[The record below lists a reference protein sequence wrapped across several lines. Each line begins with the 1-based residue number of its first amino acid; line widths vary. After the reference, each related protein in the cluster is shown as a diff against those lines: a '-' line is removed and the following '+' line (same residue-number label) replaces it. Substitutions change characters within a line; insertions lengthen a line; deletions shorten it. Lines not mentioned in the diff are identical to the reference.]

1 MPQRNIDTPITEMGK
16 YITATNKGVHV
27 IKPRILVVEDDEFTG
42 SLITSAL
49 ANEGFDSQ
57 LATSALS
64 AKQALSSFD
73 PDAVLVD
80 INLGDG
86 PNGIEFVQFVCKSRP
101 EIAPILLSSY
111 GDTVSAGAKD
121 ARIPEGVAYLRK
133 SVIQSTQ
140 GLVEAIQE
148 AMRGRTKDLRHDKR
162 NTGMLKNLT
171 KSQREILQMMA
182 QGLSNKE
189 IASQRN
195 VSLSSV
201 EQLVAGGFKAF
212 NLSKEDRVVPRVEA
226 IRIFVAESGLPKRP
240 GE

>member
-1 MPQRNIDTPITEMGK
+1 MKVRKCYTTSI
-16 YITATNKGVHV
+16 KGGLV

-49 ANEGFDSQ
+49 ANEGFETR

-64 AKQALSSFD
+64 AKEALKDFD

-80 INLGDG
+80 IDLGEG
-86 PNGIEFVQFVCKSRP
+86 PNGIEFVQFVHKSRP
-101 EIAPILLSSY
+101 GIAPILLSRY

-121 ARIPEGVAYLRK
+121 SRIPDGVAYLRK

-140 GLVEAIQE
+140 GLVEAIRE
-148 AMRGRTKDLRHDKR
+148 AMRGRTTNLRHDKR
-162 NTGMLKNLT
+162 EQGMLHKLT
-171 KSQREILQMMA
+171 KSQREILHMMA

-189 IASQRN
+189 IAAQRK

-201 EQLVAGGFKAF
+201 EQLVSGVFKTF
-212 NLSKEDRVVPRVEA
+212 GLTSEDKVVPRVEA
-226 IRIFVAESGLPKRP
+226 IRIFVVESGLPKRP

>member
-1 MPQRNIDTPITEMGK
+1 MN
-16 YITATNKGVHV
+16 
-27 IKPRILVVEDDEFTG
+27 KPRILVVEDDEFTG
-42 SLITSAL
+42 SLIAGAL
-49 ANEGFDSQ
+49 ANEGFETQ

-64 AKQALSSFD
+64 AKEALRNFD

-80 INLGDG
+80 IDLGDG
-86 PNGIEFVQFVCKSRP
+86 PNGIEFVQLVHKSQP
-101 EIAPILLSSY
+101 EIALILLSSF

-140 GLVEAIQE
+140 GLVDAIQD

-162 NTGMLKNLT
+162 NTGMLQNLT
-171 KSQREILQMMA
+171 KGQREVLQMLA

-189 IASQRN
+189 IASQRD

-201 EQLVAGGFKAF
+201 EQLVAGIFKTF
-212 NLSKEDRVVPRVEA
+212 NLSKEDKVVPRVEA
-226 IRIFVAESGLPKRP
+226 IRIFVSENGLPKRP

>member
-1 MPQRNIDTPITEMGK
+1 VKVRK
-16 YITATNKGVHV
+16 YNTTTSRGETV

-49 ANEGFDSQ
+49 ANEGFETL
-57 LATSALS
+57 LATSALG
-64 AKQALSSFD
+64 AKEALKSFD

-80 INLGDG
+80 IDLGEG
-86 PNGIEFVQFVCKSRP
+86 PNGIEFVQFVHKSNP
-101 EIAPILLSSY
+101 EIAPILLSRF

-121 ARIPEGVAYLRK
+121 ARIPDGVAYLRK

-140 GLVEAIQE
+140 GLVDAIRE

-162 NTGMLKNLT
+162 DKGQLKKLT
-171 KSQREILQMMA
+171 KSQREILHMMA

-201 EQLVAGGFKAF
+201 EQLVSGVFKAF
-212 NLSKEDRVVPRVEA
+212 DLSSEDKVVPRVEA
-226 IRIFVAESGLPKRP
+226 IRIFVTESGLPKRP
-240 GE
+240 SE